1 VTVAVLG
8 LGEAGSRY
16 AADLAAA
23 GVPVSGYDP
32 AGPREP
38 LPPGLRLA
46 STAAEAADGADL
58 VLSVNA
64 AAAAERAARD
74 AAGGLR
80 AGAVYADLNTSS
92 PDSKRRVAAVLDG
105 TGALFADVAVLAP
118 VPRAG
123 LRTPVAL
130 AGPGREKL
138 ARFLR
143 PLGVPVEDAGPEPGT
158 AAARK
163 LLRSIFMKGLAAA
176 VIESMDVAARAG
188 LTGWLWDQITAELA
202 AADSA
207 LATRLMAGTRQ
218 HAPRRL
224 AEMRAAHDYATELGA
239 PDPVTQAV
247 IERLAALTAGAGSA
261 APPRLTRP
269 GSPGPQPGR

>member
-1 VTVAVLG
+1 
-8 LGEAGSRY
+8 
-16 AADLAAA
+16 
-23 GVPVSGYDP
+23 
-32 AGPREP
+32 
-38 LPPGLRLA
+38 
-46 STAAEAADGADL
+46 AEAADGADV

-64 AAAAERAARD
+64 AAAAEQAARD

-92 PDSKRRVAAVLDG
+92 PESKRRVAAVLAG

-118 VPRAG
+118 VLRSG

-130 AGPGREKL
+130 AGPGRDRL
-138 ARFLR
+138 ASFLR

-158 AAARK
+158 AAGRK

-176 VIESMDVAARAG
+176 VTESMDVAARAG
-188 LTGWLWDQITAELA
+188 LSGWLWEQITAELT

-207 LATRLMAGTRQ
+207 LASRLMEGTRQ

-247 IERLAALTAGAGSA
+247 IDRLAALAGGHGQ
-261 APPRLTRP
+261 PPRA
-269 GSPGPQPGR
+269 G